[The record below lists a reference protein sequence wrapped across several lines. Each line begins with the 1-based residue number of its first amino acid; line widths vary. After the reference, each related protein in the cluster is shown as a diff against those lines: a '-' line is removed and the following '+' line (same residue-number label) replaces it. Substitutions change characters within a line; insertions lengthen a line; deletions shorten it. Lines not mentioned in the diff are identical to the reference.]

1 MMSTT
6 TTTNT
11 TWDGNVQ
18 KIYDEPVKTATITS
32 PEGKKIVYVMTN
44 VPYTKKKIGPIAFI
58 ARRQWGCVTC
68 MRRAIHFANVTDCDG
83 NHVFCRTCTD
93 GPEAEIGRRISELKS
108 VPCGILI
115 IRSENVN
122 GYELEE
128 GEDEDGTPWEH
139 YTMRYDKSPD
149 PTLTPEDLDK
159 YQKLSNRYLIIMI
172 DLLSKFT
179 HMTDMLKSVDMSIEI
194 AEEASYG
201 IKMLHSLKWFRN
213 VIVHMIENYNGRCL
227 NHMNRIEQ
235 FHVAAYAT
243 LTASPSED
251 FQGHCL
257 PQYHQINN
265 TFLNILG
272 NSRTKEQMKKMIE
285 AIFSPHTY
293 QRPTVPV
300 KNPGFY
306 EAAAKAFGK
315 FTVSM
320 MAVNSDY
327 EAMPCVHPVGKRYTP
342 METSDDVFSSLTRD
356 LTQELGKMQDKY
368 SSFASS
374 ATEDIPSITTVSE
387 LIKFASE
394 CDGMS
399 LNHRYPNGPL
409 NSVAVFKVD
418 GINDGVLSTPYLWNF
433 DTYNPYKILTH
444 LSWNI
449 THIHIISEATHNN
462 VVFVLEDAASKMR
475 TASSSTLNGYRHC
488 FHPEFLSTKYKRV
501 YNHAWNDLGKVADT
515 FVTVPESEPV
525 VAGVGSS
532 KAKANGELMHPVN
545 IQIRKGHLTRT
556 VLITHW

>member
-1 MMSTT
+1 
-6 TTTNT
+6 
-11 TWDGNVQ
+11 
-18 KIYDEPVKTATITS
+18 
-32 PEGKKIVYVMTN
+32 
-44 VPYTKKKIGPIAFI
+44 
-58 ARRQWGCVTC
+58 

-128 GEDEDGTPWEH
+128 GEEEDGTPWEH

-149 PTLTPEDLDK
+149 PALSPEDIEK
-159 YQKLSNRYLIIMI
+159 YQSLENRYLIIMI

-194 AEEASYG
+194 AENASYG

-243 LTASPSED
+243 LSASPSED
-251 FQGHCL
+251 FHGHCL

-272 NSRTKEQMKKMIE
+272 NSRTKEQMKRMIE

-293 QRPTVPV
+293 QRPTAPV
-300 KNPGFY
+300 KNPGIY
-306 EAAAKAFGK
+306 EPAAKAFGK

-327 EAMPCVHPVGKRYTP
+327 EAMPCVHPVGKRP
-342 METSDDVFSSLTRD
+342 DMETSDDAFSSLTRD
-356 LTQELGKMQDKY
+356 FSKLMQDRY
-368 SSFASS
+368 SSFASTAS
-374 ATEDIPSITTVSE
+374 ASEDIPHITTVSD
-387 LIKFASE
+387 LIKFASK
-394 CDGMS
+394 CDDMS
-399 LNHRYPNGPL
+399 INFRYPNNEL
-409 NSVAVFKVD
+409 NSVAVYGVD
-418 GINDGVLSTPYLWNF
+418 GINDGVLLTPYLWSFETNNR
-433 DTYNPYKILTH
+433 YRYVSEPSLKI
-444 LSWNI
+444 S
-449 THIHIISEATHNN
+449 HIQIISEANHNN
-462 VVFVLEDAASKMR
+462 VVFVLENARSK
-475 TASSSTLNGYRHC
+475 AIAPHPVNGETNRNC
-488 FHPEFLSTKYKRV
+488 FFPEFLSTKYKRV
-501 YNHAWNDLGKVADT
+501 YNHAWNDLEKVADT
-515 FVTVPESEPV
+515 FVTVPESGPV
-525 VAGVGSS
+525 VAGVGTS
-532 KAKANGELMHPVN
+532 KAKADGELMNPVS
-545 IQIRKGHLTRT
+545 IQIRKGRLTQT
-556 VLITHW
+556 VVITHW